1 MNSSVD
7 INECNDPR
15 KNLCK
20 HSCVNTEGSF
30 QCVCRDGY
38 ELTGKFDCESKY
50 H

>member
-1 MNSSVD
+1 MNSSLD

-30 QCVCRDGY
+30 HCVCRDGY
-38 ELTGKFDCESKY
+38 ELAGKFDCESKY